1 MNPSRLVS
9 VVTVFVLAGTSVY
22 VLWAYEYGQPPFCSG
37 YPPGGNCP
45 GNISYTFRISVNYTG
60 PWQAT
65 YYGYHVVWQPSKPYA
80 GAEHYTK
87 GDFVGT
93 GFGGKNV
100 TLSGPNTTGVTL
112 CVQAQKLDSSSSV
125 MTLSIEP
132 RVNSNST
139 SLPMGITNL
148 CVSVVP

>member
-1 MNPSRLVS
+1 MKTEPRAMAWKIAIFAVMVALIG
-9 VVTVFVLAGTSVY
+9 AGSFL
-22 VLWAYEYGQPPFCSG
+22 LWAYTHPSCSG

-65 YYGYHVVWQPSKPYA
+65 YYGYHVIWQPSKPYA

-139 SLPMGITNL
+139 SLPMGI
-148 CVSVVP
+148 